1 MMKYVYGSMATIG
14 ILAGIAM
21 SLTRGLGTDAL
32 LAMIFGAVC
41 IVAAEVSEL
50 SEKFKTTK
58 HVDID

>member
-1 MMKYVYGSMATIG
+1 MATIG

-21 SLTRGLGTDAL
+21 SLMRGLGTDAL

-58 HVDID
+58 RVDID